1 MSALKEDEERKPNRR
16 LWMVEMKRKSIAALL
31 MAVLMTVGMSFGCY
45 AADTSEGQQ
54 ESPAGAESGQ
64 TESSATEK
72 DFDDMTDEEKAEIA
86 IRREKE
92 TGLLGL
98 VEGYISLCEKG
109 GVVTL
114 ALGQWSEGY
123 VETDGKL
130 YVDKVAT
137 PPAVMFPVTL
147 ALCAILSYFVGS
159 VNFGVVVSK
168 KMCNDDVRN
177 HGSGNAGMTNMMRVH
192 GKKAAILTFVGD
204 AGKAAV
210 CALVGL
216 ILAGNAGGYLA
227 MTGWMI
233 GHAYPIFF
241 QFNGGKGVSSLAGGM
256 LVLEPV
262 VALILIAFFAIIVLG
277 TKYGSL
283 GSVIAGCLLP
293 ILVDGAWNVSPF
305 HLAGSHWHDK
315 PIVMICSVFFAVGLV
330 WLHRSNIKRLLAGE
344 ERKTDL
350 IRDLFKKKKKEEKN

>member
-1 MSALKEDEERKPNRR
+1 
-16 LWMVEMKRKSIAALL
+16 MVEMKRKSIAALL
-31 MAVLMTVGMSFGCY
+31 LAVLLTFGMSIGCF
-45 AADTSEGQQ
+45 AT
-54 ESPAGAESGQ
+54 ESKVNAESGENAESAES
-64 TESSATEK
+64 TESAVTTESAAASDGTEEEGGTSHK
-72 DFDDMTDEEKAEIA
+72 KFEDMTDEEKAAVA
-86 IRREKE
+86 IRREKA
-92 TGLLGL
+92 TGFWAL
-98 VEGYISLCEKG
+98 VDGYISLCENG

-123 VETDGKL
+123 VETEGKL
-130 YVDKVAT
+130 YVAKVAT

-147 ALCAILSYFVGS
+147 VLCVILSYFVGS

-210 CALVGL
+210 CALIGL

-227 MTGWMI
+227 MTGCMI
-233 GHAYPIFF
+233 GHAFPIFF
-241 QFNGGKGVSSLAGGM
+241 KFKGGKGVSSLAGGM

-277 TKYGSL
+277 TKYVSL

-305 HLAGSHWHDK
+305 HMAGSHWYDK